1 MPLSIQ
7 LIAIDIDGTLLDSH
21 GKLPPPNQLA
31 VHNAL
36 EAGIQVVVVTGRAFH
51 HAQPIA
57 KLLGP
62 NVTLIVNNGA
72 LTKRLDGSTLARR
85 LIPQEKALA
94 LIAATRPLHRG
105 VGVILDRLDQQQY
118 LYEKIDWS
126 HPQRSG
132 YYKTNRAFI
141 TRCDPIENGLVG
153 DDPVQ
158 VAFNGSVDEMRRL
171 ADAITSLPESQQ
183 LKITVTEYENRNFSL
198 LDIIDGGWSKGAAL
212 ADWAEHLGARPET
225 VMAIGDNLNDVE
237 MLEYAG
243 SPVVMGNAVSALK
256 IRDWPVTETNDDC
269 GLAVTINELLGHST

>member
-1 MPLSIQ
+1 M
-7 LIAIDIDGTLLDSH
+7 
-21 GKLPPPNQLA
+21 
-31 VHNAL
+31 
-36 EAGIQVVVVTGRAFH
+36 VVTGRAFH

-105 VGVILDRLDQQQY
+105 VGVILDRLDEQQY

-126 HPQRSG
+126 HPQRSS

-141 TRCDPIENGLVG
+141 TRCEPIENGLVD

-183 LKITVTEYENRNFSL
+183 LKITVTEYENRDFSL

-269 GLAVTINELLGHST
+269 GLAVTINELLGHLT

>member
-21 GKLPPPNQLA
+21 GKLPSPNQLA

-57 KLLGP
+57 KLLGQ

-105 VGVILDRLDQQQY
+105 VGVILDRLDEQQY

-126 HPQRSG
+126 HPQRSS
-132 YYKTNRAFI
+132 YYRTNRAFI
-141 TRCDPIENGLVG
+141 TRCEPIENGLVD

-171 ADAITSLPESQQ
+171 ADAITNLPESQQ
-183 LKITVTEYENRNFSL
+183 LKITVTEYEHRDFSL
-198 LDIIDGGWSKGAAL
+198 LDIIDGGLSL
-212 ADWAEHLGARPET
+212 IH
-225 VMAIGDNLNDVE
+225 I
-237 MLEYAG
+237 
-243 SPVVMGNAVSALK
+243 
-256 IRDWPVTETNDDC
+256 
-269 GLAVTINELLGHST
+269 

>member
-21 GKLPPPNQLA
+21 GKLPSPNQLA

-85 LIPQEKALA
+85 LIPREKALA
-94 LIAATRPLHRG
+94 LIAATRPLHQG
-105 VGVILDRLDQQQY
+105 VGVILDRLDEQQY

-243 SPVVMGNAVSALK
+243 SPVVMGNAVGALK
-256 IRDWPVTETNDDC
+256 IRDWPVTETNDAC

>member
-21 GKLPPPNQLA
+21 GKLPRPNQLA
-31 VHNAL
+31 VHNAVK
-36 EAGIQVVVVTGRAFH
+36 AGIQVVVVTGRAFH

-57 KLLGP
+57 KLLGQ

-141 TRCDPIENGLVG
+141 THSDPIENGLVG

-171 ADAITSLPESQQ
+171 AAAITSLPESQQ
-183 LKITVTEYENRNFSL
+183 LKITVTEYENRDFSL

-212 ADWAEHLGARPET
+212 ADWAVHLGARPET

-243 SPVVMGNAVSALK
+243 SPVVMGNAVNALK

>member
-21 GKLPPPNQLA
+21 GKLPSANQLA

-51 HAQPIA
+51 HAEPIA

-85 LIPQEKALA
+85 LIPREKALA
-94 LIAATRPLHRG
+94 LIAATRPLHQG

-243 SPVVMGNAVSALK
+243 SPVVMGNAVGALK
-256 IRDWPVTETNDDC
+256 IRDWPVTETNDAC

>member
-21 GKLPPPNQLA
+21 GKLPSANQLA

-51 HAQPIA
+51 HAEPIA

-85 LIPQEKALA
+85 LIPREKALA
-94 LIAATRPLHRG
+94 LIAATRPLHQG
-105 VGVILDRLDQQQY
+105 VGVILDRLDEQQY

-243 SPVVMGNAVSALK
+243 SPVVMGNAVGALK
-256 IRDWPVTETNDDC
+256 IRDWPVTETNDAC

>member
-21 GKLPPPNQLA
+21 GKLPSPNQLA

-51 HAQPIA
+51 HAEPIA

-85 LIPQEKALA
+85 LIPREKALA
-94 LIAATRPLHRG
+94 LIAATRPLHQG
-105 VGVILDRLDQQQY
+105 VGVILDRLDEQQY

-243 SPVVMGNAVSALK
+243 SPVVMGNAVGALK
-256 IRDWPVTETNDDC
+256 IRDWPVTETNDAC

>member
-21 GKLPPPNQLA
+21 GKLPSANQLA

-51 HAQPIA
+51 HAEPIA

-85 LIPQEKALA
+85 LIPREKALA
-94 LIAATRPLHRG
+94 LIAATRPLHQG
-105 VGVILDRLDQQQY
+105 VGVILDRLDEQQY

-243 SPVVMGNAVSALK
+243 SPVVMGNAVGALK

>member
-21 GKLPPPNQLA
+21 GKLPSPNQLA

-51 HAQPIA
+51 PAQPIA

-118 LYEKIDWS
+118 LYEQIDWS

-183 LKITVTEYENRNFSL
+183 LKITVTEYENRDFSL

-225 VMAIGDNLNDVE
+225 VMAIGDNLNAVE

-243 SPVVMGNAVSALK
+243 SPVAMGNAVSALK

-269 GLAVTINELLGHST
+269 GLAVTINELLGRST

>member
-36 EAGIQVVVVTGRAFH
+36 ETGIQVVVVTGRAFH
-51 HAQPIA
+51 HAQPVA

-62 NVTLIVNNGA
+62 AITLIVNNGA

-85 LIPQEKALA
+85 LISREKALA
-94 LIAATRPLHRG
+94 IITATRPLHRG
-105 VGVILDRLDQQQY
+105 VGVILDRLDEQQY

-141 TRCDPIENGLVG
+141 THSDPIENHLTE
-153 DDPVQ
+153 DPVQ
-158 VAFNGSVDEMRRL
+158 VAFNGGVEEMRRL
-171 ADAITSLPESQQ
+171 ANAITDLPEAQQ
-183 LKITVTEYENRNFSL
+183 LKITLTEYDNRNFSL

-212 ADWAEHLGARPET
+212 AALAEHLGTPPAMI
-225 VMAIGDNLNDVE
+225 MAIGDNLNDEE

-256 IRDWPVTETNDDC
+256 NRDWPVTATNDKC
-269 GLAVTINELLGHST
+269 GLAVTINNLLAQST